1 METPSLYLY
10 ILYIMYSVRLL
21 CSSAKCLVK
30 VDGAAYDVVV
40 VGHFV
45 KLSAKKTA
53 LCGEHLQIV
62 GA

>member
-1 METPSLYLY
+1 MERPLYNY
-10 ILYIMYSVRLL
+10 IYYIMYSARLL

-45 KLSAKKTA
+45 KLCAKQAA